1 MNLEEELEFKVKIGL
16 KCEPGYIYI
25 TLINLVGLEMFGSVK

>member
-16 KCEPGYIYI
+16 KCKPGYI
-25 TLINLVGLEMFGSVK
+25 TLINLVGLEVFCSVK

>member
-16 KCEPGYIYI
+16 KCEPEYT
-25 TLINLVGLEMFGSVK
+25 TLINLVGLEMFGGVK